1 MKERLTVLFML
12 MWLCLISH
20 AQYYEVKGR
29 VLEGREPII
38 GATVRIEGTDIGT
51 LTNIDGKFVLK
62 VPTGQ
67 NTIKVS
73 YVGYKVAL
81 VLLKGNLN

>member
-1 MKERLTVLFML
+1 MNMKERLTVLFML

-51 LTNIDGKFVLK
+51 LTNIDG
-62 VPTGQ
+62 
-67 NTIKVS
+67 
-73 YVGYKVAL
+73 
-81 VLLKGNLN
+81 